1 MVIISRRYK
10 SPRISP
16 ARLMCCN
23 LKIIAFVKSIDY
35 NCQRNSPRE
44 KESFTKCGV
53 HQRCKVILSTTS
65 FIRYEQGSDDQF
77 EVGDDRRGKGS
88 SPPGLPPS
96 PGSPA
101 SLFFLSSTFLRRARQ
116 FRITYQLIAFF
127 NVCDKR
133 LKLPFHNTVPC
144 DKIKGRSSRYIF
156 H

>member
-1 MVIISRRYK
+1 MYRRYK
-10 SPRISP
+10 SPRIISL
-16 ARLMCCN
+16 RLMCYN
-23 LKIIAFVKSIDY
+23 LRIIVFIKLIDY
-35 NCQRNSPRE
+35 NCQRNFPRE
-44 KESFTKCGV
+44 KESFTKCGM
-53 HQRCKVILSTTS
+53 HQRCKVILLTTS

-77 EVGDDRRGKGS
+77 EVDDDRRGKGS

-101 SLFFLSSTFLRRARQ
+101 SPFFLSSGFLRRARQ
-116 FRITYQLIAFF
+116 LRITYQLIAFF

-144 DKIKGRSSRYIF
+144 DKIKGRSSRYNF